1 MPAINKGCSDLCLQL
16 TNRGGEIG
24 ALLSAGTGARR
35 RAGAGLRWAGSGLSR
50 CGGAGRLPTGP
61 LQPRGL
67 LATVPSGHDPRAS
80 QAAPGGAR
88 RSEGGDVLRGRA
100 RGWASNR
107 RSRGRGRLPAK
118 PAAAAAA
125 DSEVP
130 RVVGELGARGNIA
143 VARRGPEVGSW

>member
-1 MPAINKGCSDLCLQL
+1 MPAINKGCRDRCLLL
-16 TNRGGEIG
+16 TNRGGEIC
-24 ALLSAGTGARR
+24 ALLSAGTRARG
-35 RAGAGLRWAGSGLSR
+35 RAGAGPRWAGSGRSR

-67 LATVPSGHDPRAS
+67 LATVPSGHHPLAS
-80 QAAPGGAR
+80 PAARSGAR
-88 RSEGGDVLRGRA
+88 RPEGGDVLRGRA

-118 PAAAAAA
+118 PAAAAA

-130 RVVGELGARGNIA
+130 RVVGELGARGGHRRRP
-143 VARRGPEVGSW
+143 ARPGGW